1 MNMNELKQQ
10 QAALIAERESIEN
23 SLPVLDAAWRNAPTN
38 YSPIGNVIGSP
49 EKSAAMDRYSSAECR
64 LRAIPYELER
74 TETKIAYLERMEQV
88 DEIKTQSIQTM
99 SIVAAEIEALE
110 RTRSHLGERLQSI
123 QTDAEQSLEKAQQAE
138 RDAASLYAR
147 SLASGDSEGEKAANG
162 EIQKAAKQL
171 ASTDEHVRRQELIL
185 VALQAE
191 LDSLEA
197 RIADAKQRE
206 NEAKKSALS
215 AVGLTLDE
223 EWNAAT
229 NHLIAIGAR
238 ILAVDYQQGN
248 SGYGFSNLD
257 IPRFGPFHS
266 DIRREELAAAARN
279 ITFEELLAA

>member
-1 MNMNELKQQ
+1 MKMNELKQQ
-10 QAALIAERESIEN
+10 QNALIAERESIEN

-49 EKSAAMDRYSSAECR
+49 EKSAAMDRYSSAEGR

-74 TETKIAYLERMEQV
+74 IESKIAYLERMEQV
-88 DEIKTQSIQTM
+88 DEIKTHSIQTM
-99 SIVAAEIEALE
+99 SVAAAEVEALE
-110 RTRSHLGERLQSI
+110 RTQSHLKERLLTI

-138 RDAASLYAR
+138 RDAASLYAK
-147 SLASGDSEGEKAANG
+147 SLASGDGEGEKAANG

-171 ASTDEHVRRQELIL
+171 ATTDEHVRRQELIL

-229 NHLIAIGAR
+229 NHLVAIGAR
-238 ILAVDYQQGN
+238 ILAVDYQKGN

-257 IPRFGPFHS
+257 VPRFGPFHS

-279 ITFEELLAA
+279 ITLEELLAA

>member
-1 MNMNELKQQ
+1 MKMNELKQQ
-10 QAALIAERESIEN
+10 RAALVAERETIEN
-23 SLPVLDAAWRNAPTN
+23 SLPALDAAWRNAPTN

-49 EKSAAMDRYSSAECR
+49 EKSAAMERYSSAECR
-64 LRAIPYELER
+64 LRAIPYELQRIES
-74 TETKIAYLERMEQV
+74 KIAYLERMEQV
-88 DEIKTQSIQTM
+88 DEIKKQSIQTM
-99 SIVAAEIEALE
+99 SVVAAEIEALE
-110 RTRSHLGERLQSI
+110 RTRLHLGERLQLI
-123 QTDAEQSLEKAQQAE
+123 QSDAEQSLEKAQQAE
-138 RDAASLYAR
+138 RDAASLYAK

-171 ASTDEHVRRQELIL
+171 ATTDEHVRRQELIL

-197 RIADAKQRE
+197 RIAHAKQRE

-229 NHLIAIGAR
+229 NQLVAIGAR
-238 ILAVDYQQGN
+238 ILALDYQQGN

-257 IPRFGPFHS
+257 VPRFGPFHS

-279 ITFEELLAA
+279 ITLEELLAA

>member
-1 MNMNELKQQ
+1 MKMNELKQQ
-10 QAALIAERESIEN
+10 KNALIAERESIEN

-49 EKSAAMDRYSSAECR
+49 EKSAAMDRYSSAEGR

-74 TETKIAYLERMEQV
+74 IESKIAYLERMEQV
-88 DEIKTQSIQTM
+88 DEIKTRSIQTM
-99 SIVAAEIEALE
+99 SVVAAEIEVLE

-123 QTDAEQSLEKAQQAE
+123 QSDAEQSLENAHQAE

-171 ASTDEHVRRQELIL
+171 STTDEHVRRQELIL

-197 RIADAKQRE
+197 QISNANQRADDAKK
-206 NEAKKSALS
+206 AALS

-223 EWNAAT
+223 EWNTVT
-229 NHLIAIGAR
+229 NQLIAIGAR
-238 ILAVDYQQGN
+238 ILAVSYQKGS
-248 SGYGFSNLD
+248 SGYGFSKLD
-257 IPRFGPFHS
+257 IPRFGPFLS
-266 DIRREELAAAARN
+266 DLSNSELADAARD
-279 ITFEELLAA
+279 ISLDDLLAA

>member
-1 MNMNELKQQ
+1 MNELKHQ

-74 TETKIAYLERMEQV
+74 IETKIAYLERMEQV
-88 DEIKTQSIQTM
+88 DEIKTKSIQAM
-99 SIVAAEIEALE
+99 SETAAEVEALE
-110 RTRSHLGERLQSI
+110 RTQSHLNERLLTI

-138 RDAASLYAR
+138 RDAASLYAK

-171 ASTDEHVRRQELIL
+171 ATTDEHVRRQELIL

-229 NHLIAIGAR
+229 NHLVAIGAR

-257 IPRFGPFHS
+257 VPRFGPFHS

-279 ITFEELLAA
+279 ITLEELLAA

>member
-1 MNMNELKQQ
+1 MKMNELKQQ
-10 QAALIAERESIEN
+10 RAALVAEHETIEN
-23 SLPVLDAAWRNAPTN
+23 NLSALEAAWHNAPNN
-38 YSPIGNVIGSP
+38 YSPIGNMIGSP
-49 EKSAAMDRYSSAECR
+49 ERREAMDRLSSAKAR
-64 LRAIPYELER
+64 LRAIPSEIER
-74 TETKIAYLERMEQV
+74 IDKKIAYLERMDQV
-88 DEIKTQSIQTM
+88 DEIKSQSIQTM
-99 SIVAAEIEALE
+99 SVAAAEVEALE
-110 RTRSHLGERLQSI
+110 RTQSHLKERLLTI

-138 RDAASLYAR
+138 RDAASLYAK
-147 SLASGDSEGEKAANG
+147 SLASGDGEGEKAANG

-171 ASTDEHVRRQELIL
+171 ATTDEHVRRQELIL

-229 NHLIAIGAR
+229 NHLVAIGAR

-257 IPRFGPFHS
+257 VPRFGPFHS

-279 ITFEELLAA
+279 ITLEELLAA

>member
-1 MNMNELKQQ
+1 MKMNELKQQ
-10 QAALIAERESIEN
+10 QNALIAERESIEN
-23 SLPVLDAAWRNAPTN
+23 SLPILDAAWRNAPTN

-74 TETKIAYLERMEQV
+74 IETKIAYLERMEQV
-88 DEIKTQSIQTM
+88 DEIKTRSIQTM
-99 SIVAAEIEALE
+99 SVVAAEIEALE

-123 QTDAEQSLEKAQQAE
+123 QSDAEHSLEKAQQAE

-171 ASTDEHVRRQELIL
+171 ATTDEHVRRQELIL

-197 RIADAKQRE
+197 QISNAKQRADD
-206 NEAKKSALS
+206 AKKAALS

-229 NHLIAIGAR
+229 NQLVAIGAR
-238 ILAVDYQQGN
+238 ILALDYQQGN

-257 IPRFGPFHS
+257 VPRFGPFHS

-279 ITFEELLAA
+279 ITLEELLAA

>member
-1 MNMNELKQQ
+1 MKMNELKKQR
-10 QAALIAERESIEN
+10 AALVAERETIEN
-23 SLPVLDAAWRNAPTN
+23 SLPVLEAQWRNAPNN
-38 YSPIGNVIGSP
+38 YSPNGNMIGSP
-49 EKSAAMDRYSSAECR
+49 EGREAMERLSSANSR

-88 DEIKTQSIQTM
+88 DEIKTKSIQAM
-99 SIVAAEIEALE
+99 SETAAEVEALE
-110 RTRSHLGERLQSI
+110 RTQSHLNERLLTI

-171 ASTDEHVRRQELIL
+171 ATTDEHVRRQELIL

-229 NHLIAIGAR
+229 NHLVAIGAR

-248 SGYGFSNLD
+248 SGYSFSKLD
-257 IPRFGPFHS
+257 VPRFGPFHS

-279 ITFEELLAA
+279 ITLEELLAA